1 MRFSPEFLRRL
12 EMIPSLFRIRD
23 LQTVCDD
30 AGRHDS
36 HRLGS
41 GTEFAQHRKYGPGD
55 DIRYLDWKL
64 YARLGTLYTKE
75 YSAEGCRAVRIL
87 IDSSGSMA
95 FGSPTKFDHA
105 LNLAAGIMFFSLR
118 ALDRVS
124 LLAWNTRI
132 RETLLNLRGIPSFA
146 RGIRFLESLRPDN
159 EQTDL
164 AACGHELV
172 SRRISP
178 GPVWILGDFYDP
190 EGLQYTLTFLRHYRY
205 TPVLI
210 RITDPSETNC
220 PPPGFYTLID
230 SETGARKEVEVTGPS
245 RKEYVRR
252 FEEYSSTL
260 RSTAK
265 RFGVRMREAS
275 TAVPAET
282 FLLRLVE
289 EFR

>member
-1 MRFSPEFLRRL
+1 MPGTPE
-12 EMIPSLFRIRD
+12 SRD
-23 LQTVCDD
+23 PL
-30 AGRHDS
+30 
-36 HRLGS
+36 
-41 GTEFAQHRKYGPGD
+41 KP
-55 DIRYLDWKL
+55 
-64 YARLGTLYTKE
+64 
-75 YSAEGCRAVRIL
+75 
-87 IDSSGSMA
+87 
-95 FGSPTKFDHA
+95 
-105 LNLAAGIMFFSLR
+105 AGIP
-118 ALDRVS
+118 
-124 LLAWNTRI
+124 
-132 RETLLNLRGIPSFA
+132 PSP
-146 RGIRFLESLRPDN
+146 GIRFLESLRPDN

-164 AACGHELV
+164 AACGHGTGLAKNLLGPSGFWATLR
-172 SRRISP
+172 SRA
-178 GPVWILGDFYDP
+178 
-190 EGLQYTLTFLRHYRY
+190 QYTLTFLRHYRY